1 MDKLIKL
8 KKRSQIE
15 RLIIAEMLLASVW
28 EEMKNGNIE
37 DDLMQ
42 TAVYV
47 QIDINRIVWKLNE
60 LNNGGDKDAEIH

>member
-1 MDKLIKL
+1 VDKLIKL

-15 RLIIAEMLLASVW
+15 RLIIAEILLASVW
-28 EEMKNGNIE
+28 EEMENGNIE
-37 DDLMQ
+37 DNLMQ

-47 QIDINRIVWKLNE
+47 QVNTNRIVWKLNE

>member
-15 RLIIAEMLLASVW
+15 RLIIAEILLASVW
-28 EEMKNGNIE
+28 EEMENGNIE
-37 DDLMQ
+37 DNLMQ

-47 QIDINRIVWKLNE
+47 QVNTNRIVWKLNE